1 MDQKRANSV
10 TNNYKS
16 AKSFR
21 NNVPETGDLADT
33 TFHRHRCI
41 LQFITP
47 VRSLIPSV
55 RSPII
60 SAISPIIETII
71 IENSPIIENT
81 NNRDKIN
88 NDSHFPIY
96 VAYFSLDNSW
106 IAWIINKVINKVR
119 YHS

>member
-1 MDQKRANSV
+1 MDQKRSNSV
-10 TNNYKS
+10 TINYKS

-33 TFHRHRCI
+33 TFHCHRCI
-41 LQFITP
+41 LQFTTP

-60 SAISPIIETII
+60 SAISPIL
-71 IENSPIIENT
+71 

-88 NDSHFPIY
+88 NALPLSHLCCI
-96 VAYFSLDNSW
+96 L
-106 IAWIINKVINKVR
+106 
-119 YHS
+119 